1 MKTRSKTIHS
11 ADQVIDDKHDHDHH
25 THAHHQGHDDDHDHE
40 HETGTGEYVRLGLMG
55 IIVIASLTGWWRPF
69 MARDWLAFAGTVI
82 GGFPIYKERGRISSS
97 VV

>member
-55 IIVIASLTGWWRPF
+55 IIVIASLTGW
-69 MARDWLAFAGTVI
+69 
-82 GGFPIYKERGRISSS
+82 
-97 VV
+97 